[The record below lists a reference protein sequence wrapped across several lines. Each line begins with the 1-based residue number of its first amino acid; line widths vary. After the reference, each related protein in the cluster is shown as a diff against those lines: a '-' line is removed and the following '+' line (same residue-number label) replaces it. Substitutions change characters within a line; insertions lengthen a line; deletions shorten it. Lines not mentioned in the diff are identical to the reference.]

1 LKDDLTYRFLKRL
14 AETLDISKTM
24 EDFPEM
30 RRQDIQ
36 PFLLKLADTFKT
48 SGHTSTNT
56 HLIVDSRMVN
66 IYVDGASR
74 GNPGDAGIGVV
85 IATGSGKILKEI
97 EKYLGKATN
106 NVAEYQALIVALK
119 EAKLLGVEAIKI
131 FADSELMVKQI
142 KGEYKVKSV
151 GLLPLYREA
160 KALLIE
166 FSRYDIIHINREKN
180 TEADRLANQA
190 IDSKVR

>member
-1 LKDDLTYRFLKRL
+1 MF
-14 AETLDISKTM
+14 
-24 EDFPEM
+24 
-30 RRQDIQ
+30 
-36 PFLLKLADTFKT
+36 
-48 SGHTSTNT
+48 
-56 HLIVDSRMVN
+56 N

-74 GNPGDAGIGVV
+74 GNPGDAGVGVV
-85 IATGSGKILKEI
+85 IATGSGKVLKEI

-106 NVAEYQALIVALK
+106 NVAEYQALILALK
-119 EAKLLGVEAIKI
+119 EAKALGVEAINI

-142 KGEYKVKSV
+142 KGEYKVKSA

-166 FSRYDIIHINREKN
+166 FSRYDIIHINRERN

-190 IDSKVR
+190 IDAKIRPVLKGAG